1 MNFITPTR
9 VCITTLEFPPDIG
22 GVGESVHR
30 IASLLSESGFE
41 VHVAVFHSKQ
51 YKTASETCRGGV
63 RTQQQGDLLVHRIN
77 AAVRGDTPVIYD
89 YKSEVFFQL
98 KQLHRQYQFDLFH
111 AFFLNETGFLTTLLA
126 KELGVPVIN
135 SIRGSDLHKH
145 IFSAKNHSQITWT
158 LDNSDYVTSV
168 SRDLLQRAQTLVPN
182 LKGRSTAFWNSI
194 APIDLSDL
202 PAPDPVPMLRG
213 PVIGSVG
220 RFREKKGLEFLLD
233 ACRELSTDLEF
244 SLLLVGDF
252 AEREREYWLQEIKDS
267 GLSDRILVTGMKD
280 RLAAMAHLPLMDV
293 FAIPSLHDGCPNAM
307 LEAMLAGKAIVGSSA
322 DAIGEILDHGFT
334 GLIVPPGSSSELALA
349 LRTLLT
355 NPDLRQRLGQAARKQ
370 VLSQL
375 APSVEQQNWAIV
387 YAQSLGRHASVA
399 QIHAA

>member
-1 MNFITPTR
+1 MNFPSPPR

-22 GVGESVHR
+22 GVGESVQR
-30 IASLLSESGFE
+30 IAMLLSKSGYE

-51 YKTASETCRGGV
+51 YKTATETCRGGV
-63 RTQQQGDLLVHRIN
+63 QTQQQGDLCVHRIS
-77 AAVRGDTPVIYD
+77 AAVRGETPVIYD
-89 YKSEVFFQL
+89 YKSEVFFHL
-98 KQLHRQYQFDLFH
+98 KQLHHQYQFDLFH

-126 KELGVPVIN
+126 KELDVPVIN

-145 IFSAKNHSQITWT
+145 IFSAKNHSQIVWT
-158 LDNSDYVTSV
+158 LTNSDYVTSV
-168 SRDLLQRAQTLVPN
+168 SRDLLHRSQILVPC

-194 APIDLSDL
+194 APIDMGSL
-202 PAPDPVPMLRG
+202 PTPYPAPMLRG

-233 ACRELSTDLEF
+233 ACRELSEDLEF
-244 SLLLVGDF
+244 TLLLVGDF
-252 AEREREYWLQEIKDS
+252 AERERDYWLQEIADS

-280 RLAAMAHLPLMDV
+280 RLEAMAHLPLMDV

-334 GLIVPPGSSSELALA
+334 GWVVPPGASSELAVA

-355 NPDLRQRLGQAARKQ
+355 SPVLRQRLGEAARKQ
-370 VLSQL
+370 VLTQL
-375 APSVEQQNWAIV
+375 APSVEQQNWSTV
-387 YAQSLGRHASVA
+387 YTQALGRSVTVA
-399 QIHAA
+399 HIHAA